1 MGYRTWASRCFKGI
15 VSARRCSPGST
26 LPPSMALSL
35 MTALQHVKQ
44 LVAARH
50 AHAHPSYAPGLFS
63 LDGSRVCENVCYGLT
78 FRWFACCDDAY
89 SVMSLRMISLTRA
102 SSPAAASCLTRCS
115 TSRAASLR
123 RSYLRDRAQQQCNN
137 SVAACTHVAACVAAM
152 HDHLPCKKRSRCCF
166 SQFVAYLA
174 QHRLR
179 QQLLGDHH
187 GDVPCCCDHAA
198 DLR

>member
-1 MGYRTWASRCFKGI
+1 MGFKML
-15 VSARRCSPGST
+15 ALRCSPVSI
-26 LPPSMALSL
+26 LPPA
-35 MTALQHVKQ
+35 TALPYDG
-44 LVAARH
+44 VAACKAACGCMPCPCTPIPCSRPLL
-50 AHAHPSYAPGLFS
+50 PSWVKGL
-63 LDGSRVCENVCYGLT
+63 CENVCCGLT
-78 FRWFACCDDAY
+78 LRWFACCDDAY

-123 RSYLRDRAQQQCNN
+123 RSYLRDRAQQQCSS
-137 SVAACTHVAACVAAM
+137 SVAACTHVAACLAAM
-152 HDHLPCKKRSRCCF
+152 HGHVPCKKRSRCCF

-187 GDVPCCCDHAA
+187 GDVPCCCDRAA
-198 DLR
+198 GLR